1 MIVRLIVSALAVGI
15 SAWFMDGVTIEPWW
29 ATVIV
34 ALVLGLINAIIRP
47 VVKLFS
53 LPINMLTLGLFTFV
67 INALMVLL
75 CAWFV
80 GDYFKLEGT
89 MFEQFCSA
97 LIFSIVLSVVNWV
110 LHLFVKK

>member
-1 MIVRLIVSALAVGI
+1 MLVRLIISALAVGI
-15 SAWFMDGVTIEPWW
+15 TAWCMDSVTIEPWW

-34 ALVLGLINAIIRP
+34 AVVLGVINAIIRP

-53 LPINMLTLGLFTFV
+53 LPINVLSLGLFSFV

-89 MFEQFCSA
+89 FFEKFCSA
-97 LIFSIVLSVVNWV
+97 LIFSVILSVVSWV
-110 LHLFVKK
+110 LSIFKK

>member
-1 MIVRLIVSALAVGI
+1 MIVRLIVSAIAVGI
-15 SAWFMDGVTIEPWW
+15 SAWFLEGVTIEPWW

-89 MFEQFCSA
+89 FFEKFCSA
-97 LIFSIVLSVVNWV
+97 FVFSIVLTVVNWV